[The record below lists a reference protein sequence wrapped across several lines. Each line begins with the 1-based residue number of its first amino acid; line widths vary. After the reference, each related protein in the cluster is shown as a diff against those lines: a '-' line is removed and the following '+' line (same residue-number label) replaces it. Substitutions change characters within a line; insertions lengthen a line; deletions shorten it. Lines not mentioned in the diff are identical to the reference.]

1 MNHVTLFGNL
11 GADPEVRYT
20 PKGDACCE
28 FNLAVTERWKDDQ
41 GQPQESTYWGRCQVW
56 GVSGE
61 TFAQYFRKGSKVLI
75 EGRLKNDNWTDKKS
89 GEARSSTRIKVEKW
103 HFVTPAPDSRAQ
115 PAKTNQPRPQAPPA
129 AQAPC
134 NDKPL
139 APPAQNEPPTP
150 EPEEDDVPF

>member
-56 GVSGE
+56 GASGE
-61 TFAQYFRKGSKVLI
+61 TFAQFFRKGSKVLI
-75 EGRLKNDNWTDKKS
+75 EGCGLITLRVCVFRPSRIARTIGPLKS
-89 GEARSSTRIKVEKW
+89 IGRSFTCSPPST
-103 HFVTPAPDSRAQ
+103 
-115 PAKTNQPRPQAPPA
+115 
-129 AQAPC
+129 
-134 NDKPL
+134 L
-139 APPAQNEPPTP
+139 
-150 EPEEDDVPF
+150 